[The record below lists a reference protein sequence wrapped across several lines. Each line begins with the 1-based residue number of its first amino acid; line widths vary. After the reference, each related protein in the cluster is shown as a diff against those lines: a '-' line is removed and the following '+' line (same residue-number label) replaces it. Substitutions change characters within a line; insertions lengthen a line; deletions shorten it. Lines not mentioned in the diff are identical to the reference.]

1 MAVRRQLEL
10 FFQEPRLGGVI
21 RVDRA
26 EPGTKSCRHGQQSA
40 KPPENPGERVPGS
53 RRLRLED
60 CVLYQCRGCR
70 SVLGD
75 SLHLCA
81 QEEKLRLLVCFKVT
95 NDVVVEDNLMV
106 CIEGDLKGC
115 TYNMLYC
122 RECKAG
128 IGFRLYCSKPLAH
141 LRGFF
146 CLLKDNIICYLLK
159 TKTTIEASKMTC
171 PPVSLKE
178 QVQKLKESLVLAHIR
193 IEQLIEKL
201 EERNQQKLMSE
212 KQVYKARLHGQASG
226 GTRKKLNN

>member
-26 EPGTKSCRHGQQSA
+26 EPRTKSCRHGQQSA

-53 RRLRLED
+53 RSLRLEE

-115 TYNMLYC
+115 
-122 RECKAG
+122 
-128 IGFRLYCSKPLAH
+128 
-141 LRGFF
+141 
-146 CLLKDNIICYLLK
+146 YLLK

-193 IEQLIEKL
+193 IERLIEKL